1 MEEEKQILDSDNSD
15 SNTQTLAKFNEMI
28 LKAQEVLNSTP
39 ALEKEKN
46 GNNLRQI
53 YLDTTQNYLTGPE
66 QIEHSF
72 KNYFVFEKGE
82 QAYNEEQQ
90 NILSKRAK
98 IISLHFLNNFKEN
111 TSKTLLSLKSY
122 TSLLVNYQN
131 VKDYYLNL
139 SNENPILTNELK
151 NKNADILTKNRKSY
165 YEDQGIDTLKF
176 YYNILFYGYLFLLI
190 IFLLCIYF
198 TPSNYSRGKLF
209 IIFLFMILYLFIRE
223 PIFSF
228 FSRIGQK
235 GIDQLPKNIYKSI

>member
-1 MEEEKQILDSDNSD
+1 MGNLDNNSD
-15 SNTQTLAKFNEMI
+15 ANTLTKFNEMI

-53 YLDTTQNYLTGPE
+53 YLDTTKNYLTGPE
-66 QIEHSF
+66 QIEHTF

-82 QAYNEEQQ
+82 QAYNEEHQK
-90 NILSKRAK
+90 ILSKRAK
-98 IISLHFLNNFKEN
+98 IISQRFLQNFKEN
-111 TSKTLLSLKSY
+111 ISNTLSILESY

-139 SNENPILTNELK
+139 FKENPILTNELK

-176 YYNILFYGYLFLLI
+176 YHNILFYGYLFLLL
-190 IFLLCIYF
+190 IFLVCIF
-198 TPSNYSRGKLF
+198 LAPSHYSRGKLF
-209 IIFLFMILYLFIRE
+209 IIFLFMILYLFIGE
-223 PIFSF
+223 PILAF
-228 FSRIGQK
+228 FFKLGKK